1 MAGISG
7 SITTIVGHEHLRTF
21 IGGRHRCLPTFT
33 GIFLMPAL
41 KHQIIY
47 YGSEEAKIFF
57 IFHPSASIPLKFF
70 LKNCFIEV
78 WLHYNVVLITAVQQS
93 DLVIC
98 IHTFSYSFPL
108 WFITGY

>member
-7 SITTIVGHEHLRTF
+7 STITIVGHEHLRTF

-41 KHQIIY
+41 KRQIIC

-57 IFHPSASIPLKFF
+57 IFHPSASITLNFF

-98 IHTFSYSFPL
+98 IHTISYSFPL